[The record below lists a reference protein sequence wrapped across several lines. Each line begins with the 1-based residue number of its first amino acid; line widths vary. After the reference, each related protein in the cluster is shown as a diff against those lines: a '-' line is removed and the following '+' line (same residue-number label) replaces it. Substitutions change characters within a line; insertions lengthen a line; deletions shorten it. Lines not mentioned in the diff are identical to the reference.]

1 MLSDNRSVNTSI
13 TFTRNE
19 KDNSIMSQRM
29 TLITS
34 PVFIPEARL
43 KAAGSFAPLFGNTN
57 PISLEIGC
65 GIGDFIVQI
74 ARRYPEQNFV
84 AIDIFNQGCRQT
96 CSRIESS
103 GLTNILMM
111 RVEARYL
118 MYQYLGQGS
127 LQAIYINCPD
137 PWPKKRQRK
146 RRLLNQNFLD
156 LALYCLQEHG
166 ELNFCTDFTD
176 YGEATAELL
185 SHDPRLDNLAPTP
198 YSHDLGEYPISK
210 YMQRFLDLGQPIF
223 LCRYRKKTGLDI
235 APPQIDKGFRLR
247 WGKGEE

>member
-1 MLSDNRSVNTSI
+1 MP
-13 TFTRNE
+13 
-19 KDNSIMSQRM
+19 QRM
-29 TLITS
+29 TLINS
-34 PVFIPEARL
+34 PVFIPEAQL
-43 KAAGSFAPLFGNTN
+43 TKIGGFAPLFGNNN
-57 PISLEIGC
+57 PLSLEIGC
-65 GIGDFIVQI
+65 GIGDFIIQI
-74 ARRYPEQNFV
+74 ARRHPERNFI

-111 RVEARYL
+111 RIEARYL
-118 MYQYLGQGS
+118 MCQYLGKES

-156 LALYCLQEHG
+156 LALYCLQDHG

-176 YGEATAELL
+176 YGESAAELL
-185 SHDPRLDNLAPTP
+185 SKEQRLNNLAPTT
-198 YSHDLGEYPISK
+198 YTHVLGTYPVSK

-223 LCRYRKKTGLDI
+223 LCRYSKKPGLKID
-235 APPQIDKGFRLR
+235 PPQIDKGFRLR

>member
-1 MLSDNRSVNTSI
+1 
-13 TFTRNE
+13 
-19 KDNSIMSQRM
+19 MSQRM

-43 KAAGSFAPLFGNTN
+43 KTAGNFTTLFGNNN
-57 PISLEIGC
+57 PIALEIGC
-65 GIGDFIVQI
+65 GIGDFIIQI
-74 ARRYPEQNFV
+74 AQRHPEQNFI

-111 RVEARYL
+111 RIEARYL
-118 MYQYLGQGS
+118 MYQYLRKES

-156 LALYCLQEHG
+156 LALYCLQDHG
-166 ELNFCTDFTD
+166 ELNFCSDFID
-176 YGEATAELL
+176 YGESAAELL
-185 SHDPRLDNLAPTP
+185 SGDRRLKNLLPTP
-198 YSHDLGEYPISK
+198 YTHYLGDYPISK

-223 LCRYRKKTGLDI
+223 LCRYSKKTDLKID
-235 APPQIDKGFRLR
+235 PPQLDKGFRLR
-247 WGKGEE
+247 WGKGGE